1 MKLRPECIPC
11 LQRQTVQA
19 LRFVSADDSTI
30 KEALREVM
38 RFLLSINW
46 EVTPPELDHGVQRII
61 RKFAGG
67 DPYAEVKR
75 RSNDHA
81 MSLLPHC
88 REILRRSKDPL
99 KTAIKIAIAGN
110 IMDFGALSSYDLE
123 GTLDRVLRSELTV
136 DHYDLLRRR
145 LEEASSLLYFADNAG
160 EIVFDKLFLEVLL
173 EWKSLRITFVVKGGP
188 MINDATM
195 EDVRYVGLDKLPGIN
210 FRTVSNGE
218 PGTGPKRNSEEVLG
232 WIKEHDVVISKG
244 QGNYESLSE
253 FQGIFYLLMVKC
265 PVVASS
271 LGMKVGDIVL
281 MYR

>member
-1 MKLRPECIPC
+1 MKLRAECIPC

-19 LRFVSADDSTI
+19 LRFISADESVV

-38 RFLLSINW
+38 RFLLSVDWN
-46 EVTPPELDHGVQRII
+46 VTPPELDYGVQRII

-75 RSNDHA
+75 KSNDHA
-81 MSLLPHC
+81 MSLLSCC
-88 REILRRSKDPL
+88 REIIEKSKDPL
-99 KTAIKIAIAGN
+99 KAAVKMAIAGN

-123 GTLDRVLRSELTV
+123 ETLDMVLRSELTV

-145 LEEASSLLYFADNAG
+145 LDEASSLLYFADNAG
-160 EIVFDKLFLEVLL
+160 EIAFDKLLLEVLL
-173 EWKSLRITFVVKGGP
+173 ERRNLEVTFVVKGGP

-195 EDVRYVGLDKLPGIN
+195 EDVRHVGLDELPGVS

-232 WIKEHDVVISKG
+232 WIREHDLVISKG

-253 FQGIFYLLMVKC
+253 FRGIFYLLMVKC
-265 PVVASS
+265 PVVANS
-271 LGMKVGDIVL
+271 LGLRMGDIVL